1 MTIRCLENTDKRGI
15 LEKNNLFLKN
25 LFVEEKKKKAKNY
38 LSSGGLEPAILV
50 LLGHS
55 LDHYANE
62 RLVGEGSKAYL
73 YKLWLQSMN
82 LIFSGIG

>member
-1 MTIRCLENTDKRGI
+1 MQ
-15 LEKNNLFLKN
+15 
-25 LFVEEKKKKAKNY
+25 KKV
-38 LSSGGLEPAILV
+38 LPLGGLEPAILV

-73 YKLWLQSMN
+73 YKVWLQSMN

>member
-15 LEKNNLFLKN
+15 LEKKIFLKK

-55 LDHYANE
+55 LDDYAKE